1 MSKALNNGDGSIHIP
16 RRSIKLHLDMC
27 LGYWQMAVK
36 QVSRRLG
43 LLLEGLSCMCLG
55 SWLGV
60 LCVLAR
66 VMLTTFRCLLIT
78 FVCCL
83 RVCPVSVRE
92 VRLVFGVVW

>member
-1 MSKALNNGDGSIHIP
+1 MSKALNNGDSSIHIP

-55 SWLGV
+55 SWIGV
-60 LCVLAR
+60 LCVLAK
-66 VMLTTFRCLLIT
+66 VLLTTFRCMLIT

-83 RVCPVSVRE
+83 RVCRVSVQE
-92 VRLVFGVVW
+92 VRLVFGMV